1 MKAIIFTRKDSVRN
15 SADVKKL
22 LQTLR
27 VNGIALDSYDADT
40 VRGAQLAETY
50 GVMDLPAVV
59 LITEEGKVQ
68 GFWQGSLPSEG
79 EISQSVGYI

>member
-1 MKAIIFTRKDSVRN
+1 MKAIIFSKKDSIGD
-15 SADVKKL
+15 SFEVKKL

-27 VNGIALDSYDADT
+27 VNGVALESYDTDS

-59 LITEEGKVQ
+59 VITEEGKVQ